1 MLKSTAIKRL
11 STSQVTIENEV
22 LDNLAAPEIMKL
34 IRLANIAGVNITVS
48 AQTNLNVIN
57 GD

>member
-11 STSQVTIENEV
+11 VNSQVVIENEV